1 MTVLLG
7 SVVALLGLA
16 AVLTLVRLVRGP
28 GLLDRVVALDCLL
41 VILVMAVA
49 TDSSTGQRSGVALS
63 IIVSAALLSFV
74 GTVAFARYVERTRPG
89 ADRPGRPGA
98 GDGAGSSSS
107 SGTGSGTGT
116 GTGTER

>member
-7 SVVALLGLA
+7 AVVGLLAVA

-49 TDSSTGQRSGVALS
+49 TESSTGRRSGVALS
-63 IIVSAALLSFV
+63 ILVSAALLSFV
-74 GTVAFARYVERTRPG
+74 GTVAVARYVERTHPG
-89 ADRPGRPGA
+89 ADRPGRPG
-98 GDGAGSSSS
+98 
-107 SGTGSGTGT
+107 SGGPA
-116 GTGTER
+116 